1 MLEMPTIIVK
11 LVVSGIMTYYF
22 ADEVISVMA

>member
-11 LVVSGIMTYYF
+11 LAVSKKMTYYF
-22 ADEVISVMA
+22 ADKVISVIA